1 MAFERFENIGGIY
14 VTKASISNRGII
26 SLSQGACNSF
36 NLTPENAKFVQL
48 YYDKESCLIGLKFV
62 AEQSGAVANVRF
74 RNTSLDFSAKS
85 LLDYYKI
92 MPEKTSSYEISKL
105 DDEMIVINMKSAKVR
120 QTKDSNSS

>member
-1 MAFERFENIGGIY
+1 M
-14 VTKASISNRGII
+14 
-26 SLSQGACNSF
+26 
-36 NLTPENAKFVQL
+36 
-48 YYDKESCLIGLKFV
+48 
-62 AEQSGAVANVRF
+62 ANVRF

-120 QTKDSNSS
+120 QTKDSNSSQ